1 MARGRKR
8 GAVSATMEEQ
18 IQKAQEKVIKTKAAY
33 DTAVE
38 SLQKLLDKRDAQRKD
53 ELWDA
58 IIKSNKTYEDILQ
71 YVVEGIDVDKDVNE
85 LQKLPVL

>member
-1 MARGRKR
+1 
-8 GAVSATMEEQ
+8 MEEQ
-18 IQKAQEKVIKTKAAY
+18 IQKAQEKVIKAKAAY

-71 YVVEGIDVDKDVNE
+71 YVIEGIDVDKDVNE
-85 LQKLPVL
+85 

>member
-38 SLQKLLDKRDAQRKD
+38 SLQKLLDKRDTQRKD

-85 LQKLPVL
+85 

>member
-8 GAVSATMEEQ
+8 AAVSATMEEQ

-33 DTAVE
+33 DSAVE

-58 IIKSNKTYEDILQ
+58 IIKSKKSYEEILR
-71 YVVEGIDVDKDVNE
+71 YVAEGSDTGE
-85 LQKLPVL
+85 E

>member
-58 IIKSNKTYEDILQ
+58 IIKSNKTYEDIF
-71 YVVEGIDVDKDVNE
+71 VNF
-85 LQKLPVL
+85 Q

>member
-1 MARGRKR
+1 
-8 GAVSATMEEQ
+8 MEEQ

-71 YVVEGIDVDKDVNE
+71 YVVEGIDLDKDVNE
-85 LQKLPVL
+85 

>member
-38 SLQKLLDKRDAQRKD
+38 SLQKLLDKRNAQRKD

-85 LQKLPVL
+85 

>member
-1 MARGRKR
+1 
-8 GAVSATMEEQ
+8 MEEQ

-33 DTAVE
+33 DTAIE

-85 LQKLPVL
+85 

>member
-53 ELWDA
+53 ELWNA
-58 IIKSNKTYEDILQ
+58 IIKSSKSYEEILR
-71 YVVEGIDVDKDVNE
+71 YVAEGSDTGEKVEG
-85 LQKLPVL
+85 

>member
-58 IIKSNKTYEDILQ
+58 IIKSNKIYEDILQ

-85 LQKLPVL
+85 

>member
-8 GAVSATMEEQ
+8 GTVSATMEEQ

-58 IIKSNKTYEDILQ
+58 IIKSNKTYEDIFQ

-85 LQKLPVL
+85 

>member
-1 MARGRKR
+1 
-8 GAVSATMEEQ
+8 MEEQ

-38 SLQKLLDKRDAQRKD
+38 SLQKLLDKTDAQRKD

-85 LQKLPVL
+85 

>member
-18 IQKAQEKVIKTKAAY
+18 IQKAQEKVIKTKNAY

-58 IIKSNKTYEDILQ
+58 IIKSNKTYEDILRAAQ
-71 YVVEGIDVDKDVNE
+71 GRAVGCDHKE
-85 LQKLPVL
+85 Q

>member
-1 MARGRKR
+1 
-8 GAVSATMEEQ
+8 MEEQ

-71 YVVEGIDVDKDVNE
+71 YVIEGIDVDKDVNE
-85 LQKLPVL
+85 

>member
-8 GAVSATMEEQ
+8 GVVSVTMEEQ

-38 SLQKLLDKRDAQRKD
+38 SLQKLLGKRDAQRKD
-53 ELWDA
+53 ELWNA
-58 IIKSNKTYEDILQ
+58 IIKSNKSYEEILK
-71 YVVEGIDVDKDVNE
+71 YVVEGSEADGDADE
-85 LQKLPVL
+85 

>member
-1 MARGRKR
+1 
-8 GAVSATMEEQ
+8 MEEQ
-18 IQKAQEKVIKTKAAY
+18 IPKAQEKVIKTKAAY

-85 LQKLPVL
+85 

>member
-18 IQKAQEKVIKTKAAY
+18 IQKAQEKVIKTKDAY

-38 SLQKLLDKRDAQRKD
+38 SLQKLLDKRNAQRKD

-85 LQKLPVL
+85 

>member
-8 GAVSATMEEQ
+8 GAVTATMEEQ

-53 ELWDA
+53 ELWNA
-58 IIKSNKTYEDILQ
+58 IIKSSKSYEEILR
-71 YVVEGIDVDKDVNE
+71 YVAEGSDTGEKVEG
-85 LQKLPVL
+85 

>member
-33 DTAVE
+33 DAAVE

-85 LQKLPVL
+85 

>member
-18 IQKAQEKVIKTKAAY
+18 IQKAQEKVIKTKNAY

-71 YVVEGIDVDKDVNE
+71 YVVEGIDVDKDVDE
-85 LQKLPVL
+85 

>member
-8 GAVSATMEEQ
+8 GAVSTTMEEQ

-85 LQKLPVL
+85 

>member
-1 MARGRKR
+1 
-8 GAVSATMEEQ
+8 MEEQ

-71 YVVEGIDVDKDVNE
+71 YVVEGSDVDKDVNE
-85 LQKLPVL
+85 EQKLPVL

>member
-18 IQKAQEKVIKTKAAY
+18 IQKAQEKVIKTKDAY

-38 SLQKLLDKRDAQRKD
+38 SLQKLLDKRNAQRKD

-58 IIKSNKTYEDILQ
+58 IIKSNKTYEDI
-71 YVVEGIDVDKDVNE
+71 
-85 LQKLPVL
+85 

>member
-18 IQKAQEKVIKTKAAY
+18 IQKAQEKVIKTKNAY

-85 LQKLPVL
+85 

>member
-1 MARGRKR
+1 MARGIKR

-38 SLQKLLDKRDAQRKD
+38 SLQKLLDKRDTQRKD

-85 LQKLPVL
+85 

>member
-1 MARGRKR
+1 MARGIKR

-85 LQKLPVL
+85 

>member
-1 MARGRKR
+1 
-8 GAVSATMEEQ
+8 MEEQ
-18 IQKAQEKVIKTKAAY
+18 IQKAQEKVIKIKAAY

-85 LQKLPVL
+85 

>member
-71 YVVEGIDVDKDVNE
+71 YVIEGIDVDKDVNE
-85 LQKLPVL
+85 

>member
-18 IQKAQEKVIKTKAAY
+18 IQKAQEKGIKTKAAY

-71 YVVEGIDVDKDVNE
+71 YVVEGVDVDKDVNE
-85 LQKLPVL
+85 

>member
-1 MARGRKR
+1 MVCQGRPD
-8 GAVSATMEEQ
+8 VSATMEEQ
-18 IQKAQEKVIKTKAAY
+18 IQKAEEKVIKTKAAY

-58 IIKSNKTYEDILQ
+58 IIKSNKTYEDIF
-71 YVVEGIDVDKDVNE
+71 VNF
-85 LQKLPVL
+85 Q